1 MIGKRFGKWTVL
13 RFSHQYDKYLYWECR
28 CKCRKT
34 RIIKE
39 NDLKSGCI
47 TFCRCK
53 TAKNLQSRYDMHGK
67 SSWPE
72 CKVWR
77 GMKSRCNDK
86 DNPNFVYYGG
96 RGISVCKSWQKSF
109 ENFIN
114 DMGRRPSSDYSIDR
128 IDNDGNYEPN
138 NCRWATTAE
147 QVNNRRNSRILAFDG
162 KSLNVMQWSE
172 ITKTSYA
179 SIIERL
185 NADWPI
191 EQVLFAS
198 PEAYKIYQDSINEFK
213 IDNSMIGKRFNKLVV
228 LEFSH
233 RDSKRQKYWK
243 TVCDCGK
250 IRVIGQN
257 HLRGSIKS
265 CKCLHIKK
273 SKESRN
279 KNRIVPKQ
287 KSKDLLSSRLNQK
300 QKQLST

>member
-109 ENFIN
+109 ENFIT

-128 IDNDGNYEPN
+128 IDNDKNYEKG
-138 NCRWATTAE
+138 NCKWSTHSQQAG
-147 QVNNRRNSRILAFDG
+147 NRRKKRILTFDG
-162 KSLNVMQWSE
+162 KSLTLAQLARIAGIKYNKLLQ
-172 ITKTSYA
+172 
-179 SIIERL
+179 RL
-185 NADWPI
+185 NENWPSKPAAI
-191 EQVLFAS
+191 V
-198 PEAYKIYQDSINEFK
+198 PKVYK
-213 IDNSMIGKRFNKLVV
+213 IDNTMIGKRFNRLVV

-233 RDSKRQKYWK
+233 RNSGGQKYWK
-243 TVCDCGK
+243 TICDCGK
-250 IRVIGQN
+250 IKVIRQN
-257 HLRGSIKS
+257 HLRGGSIKS
-265 CKCLHIKK
+265 CGCLYIERLKQRN
-273 SKESRN
+273 ETLLTSRFV
-279 KNRIVPKQ
+279 NRPV
-287 KSKDLLSSRLNQK
+287 
-300 QKQLST
+300 

>member
-1 MIGKRFGKWTVL
+1 MIGKKFGKWTVL

-96 RGISVCKSWQKSF
+96 RGISVCKSWQRSF

-138 NCRWATTAE
+138 NCRWATAAV
-147 QVNNRRNSRILAFDG
+147 QANNRRNSRILTFDG
-162 KSLNVMQWSE
+162 KSLNVKQWAKTTE
-172 ITKTSYA
+172 ISYYE
-179 SIIERL
+179 ILRRL
-185 NADWPI
+185 NEGWPV
-191 EQVLFAS
+191 EQALYAPKVS
-198 PEAYKIYQDSINEFK
+198 KVPKVREFK
-213 IDNSMIGKRFNKLVV
+213 IDNTMIGKRFNKLVV

-233 RDSKRQKYWK
+233 RDRKGLKYWK
-243 TVCDCGK
+243 TICDCGK
-250 IRVIGQN
+250 IKVIRQK
-257 HLRGSIKS
+257 HLRGGSIKS
-265 CKCLHIKK
+265 CGCLYIERLKQRN
-273 SKESRN
+273 ETLLTSRFV
-279 KNRIVPKQ
+279 NRPV
-287 KSKDLLSSRLNQK
+287 
-300 QKQLST
+300 